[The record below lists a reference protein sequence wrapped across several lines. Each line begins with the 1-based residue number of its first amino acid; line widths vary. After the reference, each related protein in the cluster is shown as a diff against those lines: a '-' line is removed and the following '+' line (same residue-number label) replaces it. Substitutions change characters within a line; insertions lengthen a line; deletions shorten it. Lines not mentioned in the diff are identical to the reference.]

1 MPGVKLGGAFPWKKF
16 MWRLPIL
23 STRALAFSF
32 LCLFIPFAFCCA
44 ELFLMASPQTLQHRP
59 QLHSVISQSVLAPPL
74 RSPEAYLRYSPD
86 GKYLLFQDPSGIVV
100 MSREPFNIVL
110 RISAEDTYPAQF
122 SRDSRSV
129 TLISRALNFGKWQLP
144 EGKKIAHGSLPIED
158 GCLDAQLS
166 PDGELFACVR
176 SNPNLALYELSSQK
190 LVFESAFTGLR
201 PTVPGHV
208 GEPFPVFFFN
218 YLGLDFKT
226 AFARPFGLLRTSNPR
241 PSPGRSLSLSTIHF
255 SPDGKLLI
263 AKTLQGGLGLD
274 IDSKKRFDYPE
285 ALHKTANG
293 EIDLQSSER
302 AVAVEN
308 AAKSESLILSL
319 KDGRVLSHPAFT
331 ADYIRVAS
339 NPRYAILYHLDS
351 NGRTATAFDLEQN
364 SSVEVPPAACLDI
377 YGREIAVYNAT
388 GSISLYRRSEHE
400 SFANLPL
407 PLGSLPELHSASVTP
422 ELEQLAFSLDGT
434 GAIFEIKSG
443 KRLGAF
449 TEFSAAGFA
458 DLQTA
463 FLLMQKLHQDP
474 SHILRVETPTG
485 ASSTAWS
492 AEKELQLRGGGPILL
507 AYSLKQ
513 GQVRAPWELSSHE
526 LQLPFRLR
534 GLDPFTGNELWK
546 REFDDNPPTPF
557 ADPQG
562 ERLVLGWKAKSSGAK
577 EAASHDPVVRALYKS
592 AKLTDHDSFFEIL
605 DARTGKPVGG
615 VLVQVGNG
623 PDTFDSAF
631 SVGDVMILVKDGVRV
646 SIYSLHDGK
655 LNAHLVGVRPAASS
669 QSNLLAMDQ
678 GNGRLTIFDLSS
690 GTKLDEQPFPEEI
703 AYSHFSAD
711 GKRLFVL
718 TAHQTAFIF
727 DVSKV
732 REYPAA
738 APDAD
743 KKEN

>member
-1 MPGVKLGGAFPWKKF
+1 MR
-16 MWRLPIL
+16 RLPIL

-32 LCLFIPFAFCCA
+32 FCLFIPFAFCCA
-44 ELFLMASPQTLQHRP
+44 QLFLMASPQTLQHRAR
-59 QLHSVISQSVLAPPL
+59 LHSVLSQTVLTPPL

-86 GKYLLFQDPSGIVV
+86 GKYLLFQDPSGIIV
-100 MSREPFNIVL
+100 MSREPLNIVL
-110 RISAEDTYPAQF
+110 RISAEDTYPARF

-144 EGKKIAHGSLPIED
+144 EGKKTANGTLPIED

-176 SNPNLALYELSSQK
+176 SDFKLALYELSSQK
-190 LVFESAFTGLR
+190 LVSENAFAGLR
-201 PTVPGHV
+201 PAVPGHV
-208 GEPFPVFFFN
+208 GEPFPVFFIN
-218 YLGLDFKT
+218 YLWLDFKT
-226 AFARPFGLLRTSNPR
+226 ALARPFGLLRTSIPR
-241 PSPGRSLSLSTIHF
+241 PSPGRSLSLSAVHF

-263 AKTLQGGLGLD
+263 AKTFQGSLGLE
-274 IDSKKRFDYPE
+274 IDSKKRIDYPE
-285 ALHKTANG
+285 ALHKTAG
-293 EIDLQSSER
+293 GAIDLQSSER

-308 AAKSESLILSL
+308 AAKSESVILSL
-319 KDGRVLSHPAFT
+319 KDGKVLSRLVFT
-331 ADYIRVAS
+331 ADHIRIAS
-339 NPRYAILYHLDS
+339 NPRYAILYRSDS
-351 NGRTATAFDLEQN
+351 NGGTAAVFDLEQN
-364 SSVEVPPAACLDI
+364 SSVQVPPAAALDI
-377 YGREIAVYNAT
+377 HGQEIAVYNAT
-388 GSISLYRRSEHE
+388 GSISLYRLGEHE

-434 GAIFEIKSG
+434 GAIFDIKSG

-449 TEFSAAGFA
+449 AEFSAANFA
-458 DLQTA
+458 DLQAA

-474 SHILRVETPTG
+474 SHILRVETPSG
-485 ASSTAWS
+485 ASSTAWA
-492 AEKELQLRGGGPILL
+492 AEKELQLRGGGPVLL
-507 AYSLKQ
+507 AFSLKQ
-513 GQVRAPWELSSHE
+513 GSQRAPWELSSPE
-526 LQLPFRLR
+526 MQLPFRLR
-534 GLDPFTGNELWK
+534 GLDPLSGKELWK

-562 ERLVLGWKAKSSGAK
+562 DRLVLGWKAKSSGAK
-577 EAASHDPVVRALYKS
+577 EAASRDPVVRALYKS
-592 AKLTDHDSFFEIL
+592 AKLTDRDSFFQAL

-655 LNAHLVGVRPAASS
+655 LNAHLVGVRPAVSS
-669 QSNLLAMDQ
+669 QSNLLALDQ
-678 GNGRLTIFDLSS
+678 GNGRLTIFDLTS

-718 TAHQTAFIF
+718 TSHQIAFIL

-732 REYPAA
+732 REQQAA
-738 APDAD
+738 APDAE

>member
-1 MPGVKLGGAFPWKKF
+1 MPGAKLGDAFSWKKF
-16 MWRLPIL
+16 MWRPPIL
-23 STRALAFSF
+23 SPRAFAVSF
-32 LCLFIPFAFCCA
+32 LCLAISFAWFYA
-44 ELFLMASPQTLQHRP
+44 ELLLMASPQTLQHRP
-59 QLHSVISQSVLAPPL
+59 QLHSIISQSLLTPPL
-74 RSPEAYLRYSPD
+74 RSPEASLRYSPD
-86 GKYLLFQDPSGIVV
+86 GKYLLFQDPSGIIV
-100 MSREPFNIVL
+100 MSRDPLNVVL
-110 RISAEDTYPAQF
+110 RISAEDIYPAQF
-122 SRDSRSV
+122 SRDSQSV

-144 EGKKIAHGSLPIED
+144 EGKKTAHGSLPIED

-166 PDGELFACVR
+166 PDGELFACVG

-190 LVFESAFTGLR
+190 LVFENAFAGLR

-208 GEPFPVFFFN
+208 GEPFPVFFIN
-218 YLGLDFKT
+218 YLWLDFKT

-263 AKTLQGGLGLD
+263 AKTLQGGLGLE

-308 AAKSESLILSL
+308 AAKGESLILSL
-319 KDGRVLSHPAFT
+319 KDGKVLGHPSFT

-364 SSVEVPPAACLDI
+364 SSVEVPPAAGLDI
-377 YGREIAVYNAT
+377 YGKEMALYNIT
-388 GSISLYRRSEHE
+388 GTISLYRLSEQE
-400 SFANLPL
+400 SFASLTL
-407 PLGSLPELHSASVTP
+407 PLGNLPELHSASVTP
-422 ELEQLAFSLDGT
+422 GLEQLAISLHGAGATFET
-434 GAIFEIKSG
+434 GSG
-443 KRLGAF
+443 KRLGSFA
-449 TEFSAAGFA
+449 EFSAANFA
-458 DLQTA
+458 DLQTS
-463 FLLMQKLHQDP
+463 FLFAQKLHQDP
-474 SHILRVETPTG
+474 AHSLRVETSTG
-485 ASSTAWS
+485 ASSTVWA
-492 AEKELQLRGGGPILL
+492 AEKEIQIRAGGPILL
-507 AYSLKQ
+507 AYSLKRDSQ
-513 GQVRAPWELSSHE
+513 RAPWELSAHE
-526 LQLPFRLR
+526 MQLPFRLR

-546 REFDDNPPTPF
+546 REFDENSPTPF

-562 ERLVLGWKAKSSGAK
+562 ERIVLGWKAKSSGAK
-577 EAASHDPVVRALYKS
+577 EAASHDPSAHALYKG
-592 AKLTDHDSFFEIL
+592 AKLTDHDSFFQVL

-623 PDTFDSAF
+623 PATFDSAF
-631 SVGDVMILVKDGVRV
+631 SAGDTMILVKDGVRV
-646 SIYSLHDGK
+646 SLYSLHDGK

-669 QSNLLAMDQ
+669 KSNLLALDQ
-678 GNGRLTIFDLSS
+678 GNGRLGIFDLST
-690 GTKLDEQPFPEEI
+690 GAKLDEQPFSEEI

-711 GKRLFVL
+711 GNRLFVL

-732 REYPAA
+732 REHPAA